1 MFLHI
6 VLMALTPQADDAFLA
21 RVQTHCQ
28 RVRRECPGVLGYEF
42 RTNEAS
48 RSQGLDYATVSM
60 FESAAAHDAYQVS
73 AAHVA
78 MKEDMGPYIERL
90 VVFDGSVAVTGT
102 STLQG

>member
-6 VLMALTPQADDAFLA
+6 VLMALKPQADDAFLE
-21 RVQTHCQ
+21 RVQAHCR
-28 RVRRECPGVLGYEF
+28 RVRQECPSVLGYEF
-42 RTNEAS
+42 RSNEAS

-73 AAHVA
+73 PAHVA

-90 VVFDGSVAVTGT
+90 VVFDGSVAVSGTGAP
-102 STLQG
+102 QG